1 MRQDSPALPDDSK
14 SDREIELKFLT
25 SESGFKASRQW
36 PPLAAAPPGAAH
48 RLVTRYFDTANGDLE
63 RNCMVLR
70 MRKQGRRH
78 TLSLKWRRPS
88 DGGIFERG
96 EIEAISPGPAPDPAL
111 LGPDYAA
118 MVEDVVRGQP
128 LVPVY
133 ETDIRRAV
141 SRITANASDIEVALD
156 SGFIQAGEKKSPVR
170 EIELELKSGDPA
182 ELYRIGMSLA
192 ESCPVRLGMQPKA
205 VRGAALR
212 SGKAPAAVRGISPL
226 VGNPTVDEAIGHV
239 INACIAQF
247 TGNFPVF
254 EAGDAVA
261 AVHQMRVAIRR
272 LRAILKA
279 FGRSFPCAE
288 FHTFRARAKRIAAVL
303 GNGRDWDVFLQLLR
317 DGPMPAFPEEKG
329 FAPIIAAAE
338 RARAAAYQAIDDMLA
353 APATTCFVLSMQ
365 SFVAQHGWRNALNA
379 EALPR
384 LSAPAAEFATGHL
397 HRLRA
402 KLLKRGKHI
411 ERLVPRERHKLRIGL
426 KELRYTADP
435 FSGLFRGSKTF
446 SALLRHC
453 ARLQDLLGGYNDHI
467 VAMDLLRRL
476 ETGDEAVYASGIFA
490 GWCRRGAMSDGD
502 DALRR
507 AWKKFR

>member
-1 MRQDSPALPDDSK
+1 MVDNSLALPEISR
-14 SDREIELKFLT
+14 SDREIELKFLA

-36 PPLAAAPPGAAH
+36 PPLAAAPAGAAH
-48 RLVTRYFDTANGDLE
+48 RLVTRYFDTVSGDLE
-63 RNCMVLR
+63 RNGMVLR

-96 EIEAISPGPAPDPAL
+96 EIEAISPGPVPDPAL
-111 LGPDYAA
+111 LGPDYAG
-118 MVEDVVRGQP
+118 MVERIIRGQA
-128 LVPVY
+128 LIPVY
-133 ETDIRRAV
+133 ETDIRRTV
-141 SRITANASDIEVALD
+141 SRIAANAADIEVAFD
-156 SGFIQAGEKKSPVR
+156 SGFISAGEKKSPVR

-182 ELYRIGMSLA
+182 ELYRLGMSLA
-192 ESCPVRLGMQPKA
+192 ESCPVRLGMLPKA
-205 VRGAALR
+205 ARGAALR
-212 SGKAPAAVRGISPL
+212 SGKAPAAIRGTSPL

-247 TGNFPVF
+247 IGNFPAF

-272 LRAILKA
+272 LRAILKV

-288 FHTFRARAKRIAAVL
+288 FSAFRAHAKRVAAVL
-303 GNGRDWDVFLQLLR
+303 GNGRDRDVFLQLLR
-317 DGPMPAFPEEKG
+317 EGPVPAFPEEPG
-329 FAPIIAAAE
+329 FATIIAAAE

-365 SFVAQHGWRNALNA
+365 SFVAQHGWRNALSA

-384 LSAPAAEFATGHL
+384 LSAPAAEFAAGHL

-411 ERLVPRERHKLRIGL
+411 ERLDPRERHKLRIGL
-426 KELRYTADP
+426 KELRYTADL
-435 FSGLFRGSKTF
+435 FGGLFQGSKAF
-446 SALLRHC
+446 SSLLGHC

-467 VAMDLLRRL
+467 VAMDLLRHL
-476 ETGDEAVYASGIFA
+476 EIGGEAVYASGIIA
-490 GWCRRGAMSDGD
+490 GWCRRGAMPDSDD
-502 DALRR
+502 ELRR
-507 AWKKFR
+507 AWKKFK